1 MVTLKTIFQKLTRT
15 STFFSLGTQFEGWNS
30 MSTFLHRWNSLYK
43 FYHASKKFAI
53 SLVWSLPVL
62 LQTR

>member
-30 MSTFLHRWNSLYK
+30 MSTFLHRWNALYK
-43 FYHASKKFAI
+43 FYHASKNFAI

-62 LQTR
+62 LQKR